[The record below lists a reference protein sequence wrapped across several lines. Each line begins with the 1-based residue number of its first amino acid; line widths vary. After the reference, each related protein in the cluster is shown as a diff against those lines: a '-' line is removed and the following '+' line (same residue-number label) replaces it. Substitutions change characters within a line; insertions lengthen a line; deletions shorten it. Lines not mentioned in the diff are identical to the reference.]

1 MEDKADVRAFALGG
15 RRGLGH
21 QSKMTWYMKHVIL
34 KLKTTIGV
42 WGRISGQNQTGAY
55 EIVRISDAKKA
66 LVVDGNMPTAVEADL
81 QSDEDMV
88 LVKVLKVKTVFFH
101 INEDDL
107 NETASS
113 FVSRRS
119 ELSDVMFVG
128 VIDDLHAWSM
138 FARMCGNPI
147 NLKVCVSIEKMTNEW
162 MCTHLFGVV
171 LSEHS
176 FSLSD
181 GKCVLNE
188 NFKNFCREI
197 IQIGCDILLT
207 RDLGSNVIQY
217 LNETIESVAD
227 KVPFEKFF
235 YSQYQVAMTKVYSL
249 KQTETW
255 AIVTSVK
262 GKLVDLALELGVKR
276 ILVLGRTQD
285 DVLFLKMRNE
295 HEWSQHP
302 DVNITVEVVGLAPND
317 TKVGVIVTDL
327 LGIFGDDELL
337 PEILQTCS
345 SILNHDTIVMPSSYG
360 SFVVPS
366 SDQNVWTHFVN
377 EGKKT
382 KTILTGDLPEAS
394 FFSTPAKMFSFS
406 HPNDTVLYSSKR
418 CEFIASKPGIL
429 YGFCGWFECVLFE
442 DITIESGFPT
452 EDQTQPLRGFIPL
465 PFQIDIHQGDS
476 IQFHILR
483 QTDDAYVWH
492 EWCVTSPLATPLQN
506 SRGRTWK
513 KMIIRHDKRD

>member
-1 MEDKADVRAFALGG
+1 M
-15 RRGLGH
+15 
-21 QSKMTWYMKHVIL
+21 
-34 KLKTTIGV
+34 TIGV
-42 WGRISGQNQTGAY
+42 WGGISGENRTCAY
-55 EIVRISDAKKA
+55 EIVRVCDAKRA

-81 QSDEDMV
+81 QSDEDVV

-107 NETASS
+107 NETASL

-128 VIDDLHAWSM
+128 MIDDLHAWSM

-176 FSLSD
+176 FSLND

-188 NFKNFCREI
+188 NFENFCREI
-197 IQIGCDILLT
+197 IRIGCDILLT

-227 KVPFEKFF
+227 KAPFEKFF
-235 YSQYQVAMTKVYSL
+235 YSQYKLAMTKVYSL

-285 DVLFLKMRNE
+285 DVLFLKMRSE

-317 TKVGVIVTDL
+317 TKVGVIITDL

-345 SILNHDTIVMPSSYG
+345 SLLNHDTIVMPSSYG

-377 EGKKT
+377 ESKKT
-382 KTILTGDLPEAS
+382 KTTLTGDLPETS
-394 FFSTPAKMFSFS
+394 FLSTPAKMFSFS

-429 YGFCGWFECVLFE
+429 CGFCGWFECTLFE

-483 QTDDAYVWH
+483 QTDDVYVWH
-492 EWCVTSPLATPLQN
+492 EWCVTSPLVTPLQN